1 MNISQI
7 QENLENI
14 LSSFSEESFIFE
26 LLLAYGIPRATI
38 TLLKTGKH
46 NLSKI
51 EWQIILKKKLYFVE
65 VKDGRD
71 LHGTID
77 AISKDEVSYRHD
89 PRFIIVTDYHTLL
102 AIDTK
107 TKERKEMLLQAD
119 LDPKQKLQTF
129 DKHFDFF
136 LPWAWMEKSKYK
148 SENPADIKAAYT
160 LAKLYDAI
168 REDNNLSSPGEIHA
182 LNVFLSRILFCFFA
196 EDTEIF
202 PKDIFTYSLES
213 HTQEDGSDLH
223 TYLEKLFSILDKK
236 IEERWSIAEYLQKF
250 PYVNWGLFRERL
262 IIPVFKKKSR
272 SILIECW
279 KDLNWSEINPD
290 IFGSMVQAV
299 VHPDQRSG
307 LGMHY
312 TSVPNIM
319 KVIQPLFLDELRL
332 EYEKNIDNP
341 KALEKLLVRMSKIRI
356 FDPACGSG
364 NFLIISYKE
373 LRRLEMEVLSTLYE
387 ANILTLPISHISLS
401 QFYGIE
407 IDDFAH
413 EVAWLSL
420 YIANHQMN
428 REFQEIFWIT
438 APLLPLQASGNIV
451 CANATRI
458 DWERVCP
465 KDEGFEVYI
474 LGNPPYL
481 GGKKQNSSQKED
493 LELIFIN
500 KTKKYKNLDYILC
513 WFYKAVVYLENSQ
526 GFDINIRFAF
536 VTTNSICQGIQI
548 QNIWPI
554 LLSNAEIFFAYKS
567 FIWSN
572 NAKKNAGVV
581 CSIIWIR
588 GSSKGNKYLY
598 IWDTKKEVKAITP
611 YLTEW
616 ENIIIKSRNTPISD
630 FPIMITWNSMYENGH
645 LTLDEQEK
653 QDLVTKYPQSRKYL
667 KKLVWSRELINW
679 INRWCIWIENNDVTD
694 ALKINPI
701 KERVTKV
708 REFRLN
714 WWETAKWCA
723 NRPHQFCLINH
734 CKKHSLIIPWVSS
747 ERRPYIPIW
756 FREDDT
762 IVSHLAYVIFDPDP
776 YLFWVITSKMHM
788 LWMRQ
793 FAWRMKSDYRYSVW
807 LCYNT
812 FPFPNIS
819 PSQKEAITNNV
830 YNILEEREK
839 HPEKTMAELYDPDKM
854 PDGLREAHRLLDELI
869 ERCYRATPFRS
880 DEDRLSYLFNLYEK
894 MIEEENKKH

>member
-1 MNISQI
+1 MYISQI
-7 QENLENI
+7 QENLESM
-14 LSSFSEESFIFE
+14 LSSFKEETFIFE
-26 LLLAYGIPRATI
+26 FLLAYGIPRATV
-38 TLLKTGKH
+38 TLLKKGKH

-51 EWQIILKKKLYFVE
+51 GGQIILKKKLYFVE
-65 VKDGRD
+65 IKDWRD

-77 AISKDEVSYRHD
+77 AISKDETSYRHD

-107 TKERKEMLLQAD
+107 TKERKEMLLQTD
-119 LDPKQKLQTF
+119 PDPKQKLQTF

-196 EDTEIF
+196 EDTGIF

-223 TYLEKLFSILDKK
+223 IYLGSLFEKLDEKV
-236 IEERWSIAEYLQKF
+236 EDRWSIAEYLQKF
-250 PYVNWGLFRERL
+250 PYVNGGLFRERL

-319 KVIQPLFLDELRL
+319 KVIQPLFLDELRS
-332 EYEKNIDNP
+332 EYEKNIENP
-341 KALEKLLVRMSKIRI
+341 KALERLLARMSKIRI

-373 LRRLEMEVLSTLYE
+373 LRKLEMEILSTLYE

-428 REFQEIFWIT
+428 REFQEIFWVT

-458 DWERVCP
+458 DWEIVCP
-465 KDEGFEVYI
+465 KDEGYEVYI

-481 GGKKQNSSQKED
+481 WSRNQNDEQKED
-493 LELIFIN
+493 MKYVF
-500 KTKKYKNLDYILC
+500 KTEYKSLDYITC
-513 WFYKAVVYLENSQ
+513 WFYLGSKYIENCSAK
-526 GFDINIRFAF
+526 FAF
-536 VTTNSICQGIQI
+536 VSTNSICQWEQVALM
-548 QNIWPI
+548 WPRV
-554 LLSNAEIFFAYKS
+554 LWDTLEIFFAYQS
-567 FIWSN
+567 FKWTN
-572 NAKKNAGVV
+572 NAKHNAGVTV
-581 CSIIWIR
+581 IIVWV
-588 GSSKGNKYLY
+588 K
-598 IWDTKKEVKAITP
+598 TKLQPKLIKVLFNNLGMPKIVENINP
-611 YLTEW
+611 YLSEW
-616 ENIIIKSRNTPISD
+616 NNVIVSRSPFSIAKLPEMEYGNMPLEWT
-630 FPIMITWNSMYENGH
+630 H
-645 LTLDEQEK
+645 LRLNWQEK
-653 QDLVTKYPQSRKYL
+653 EELIRKYPSLQKFI
-667 KKLVWSRELINW
+667 KKVIWWDEFLNSIDRF
-679 INRWCIWIENNDVTD
+679 CIWIDDSDLDEAMKIDEIKRRIDLVRIFRTNWGDVART
-694 ALKINPI
+694 LVGKS
-701 KERVTKV
+701 
-708 REFRLN
+708 
-714 WWETAKWCA
+714 
-723 NRPHQFCLINH
+723 HQFRYRKIQ
-734 CKKHSLIIPWVSS
+734 KESLILVPCTSS
-747 ERRPYIPIW
+747 ENRDYLPCWYY
-756 FREDDT
+756 DN
-762 IVSHLAYVIFDPDP
+762 SYVTLNSAQAIYDAEPWI
-776 YLFWVITSKMHM
+776 FWVISSRMHM
-788 LWMRQ
+788 TWMRTV
-793 FAWRMKSDYRYSVW
+793 AGRLKTDYRYSSALV
-807 LCYNT
+807 YNT

-819 PSQKEAITNNV
+819 PSQKEAITHNV

-839 HPEKTMAELYDPDKM
+839 HPEKTMAELYDPDEM

-869 ERCYRATPFRS
+869 ERCYRATQFRS

>member
-14 LSSFSEESFIFE
+14 LSSFREESFIFE

-51 EWQIILKKKLYFVE
+51 EGQIILKKKLYFVE
-65 VKDGRD
+65 LRDGRD

-77 AISKDEVSYRHD
+77 AISKDEASYRHD

-107 TKERKEMLLQAD
+107 TKERKEMLLQID
-119 LDPKQKLQTF
+119 PDPKQKLQTF

-223 TYLEKLFSILDKK
+223 TYLEKLFGILDKRT
-236 IEERWSIAEYLQKF
+236 EDRWNIAEYLQKF
-250 PYVNWGLFRERL
+250 PYVNGGLFREKL
-262 IIPVFKKKSR
+262 VIPVFKKKSR

-319 KVIQPLFLDELRL
+319 KVIQPLFLDELRS
-332 EYEKNIDNP
+332 EYEKNIENP
-341 KALEKLLVRMSKIRI
+341 KALEKLLAWMSKIRV

-373 LRRLEMEVLSTLYE
+373 LRRLEMEILSTLYE

-428 REFQEIFWIT
+428 REFQEIFLVT

-451 CANATRI
+451 CANATRK
-458 DWERVCP
+458 DWEEVCP
-465 KDEGFEVYI
+465 KEDGFEIYI

-481 GGKKQNSSQKED
+481 WQRNQEESHHED
-493 LELIFIN
+493 LDFVFDKLQN
-500 KTKKYKNLDYILC
+500 YKNLDYISC
-513 WFYKAVVYLENSQ
+513 WFMIASRYLDKNSS
-526 GFDINIRFAF
+526 FAF
-536 VTTNSICQGIQI
+536 VTTNSIFQWTQVEML
-548 QNIWPI
+548 WSK
-554 LLSNAEIFFAYKS
+554 LFEFWVEIFFSYKN
-567 FIWSN
+567 IKWQN
-572 NAKKNAGVV
+572 NAKQNAWVTV
-581 CSIIWIR
+581 CIVWV
-588 GSSKGNKYLY
+588 SKAKKKQKDIYHNNTKTSVSNINAYL
-598 IWDTKKEVKAITP
+598 IEWD
-611 YLTEW
+611 
-616 ENIIIKSRNTPISD
+616 NIIISKQRKPLSAIPK
-630 FPIMITWNSMYENGH
+630 MEWWNQPREWWYLILSNE
-645 LTLDEQEK
+645 EK
-653 QDLVTKYPQSRKYL
+653 EDILKKYPETNRFI
-667 KKLVWSRELINW
+667 RPLIWASEFLDN
-679 INRWCIWIENNDVTD
+679 IKRWCIWIDEDHVEDAREIEELKRRIDAIKSLRESWNSLERNFVNYPYRFIQNN
-694 ALKINPI
+694 
-701 KERVTKV
+701 E
-708 REFRLN
+708 
-714 WWETAKWCA
+714 AKDS
-723 NRPHQFCLINH
+723 QI
-734 CKKHSLIIPWVSS
+734 IIPVVSS
-747 ERRPYIPIW
+747 EKREYLPVWFLTNDYIVLNSANVIYDSDPFIFWLLSSKIHMIW
-756 FREDDT
+756 
-762 IVSHLAYVIFDPDP
+762 V
-776 YLFWVITSKMHM
+776 KMVWGW
-788 LWMRQ
+788 LETRI
-793 FAWRMKSDYRYSVW
+793 RYSPIV
-807 LCYNT
+807 CYNC

-819 PSQKEAITNNV
+819 LSQKEAISHNV

-854 PDGLREAHRLLDELI
+854 PDGLREAHRLLDQLI
-869 ERCYRATPFRS
+869 ERCYRATPFKS
-880 DEDRLSYLFNLYEK
+880 DEERLSYLFNLYEK
-894 MIEEENKKH
+894 MVENENIKH